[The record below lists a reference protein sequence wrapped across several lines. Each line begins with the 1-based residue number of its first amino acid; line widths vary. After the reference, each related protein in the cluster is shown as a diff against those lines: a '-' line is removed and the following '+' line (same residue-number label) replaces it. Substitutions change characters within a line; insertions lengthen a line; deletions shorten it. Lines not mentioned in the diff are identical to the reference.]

1 MSELGLL
8 SSMLRH
14 VVAARLG
21 PPGTVENLVRL
32 TGGAT
37 KATWSFDAR
46 VGGETLRLI
55 LQQPIH
61 RVLAPDDPMRRLPHV
76 EGASDA
82 ALMIAAARAGVP
94 VPGVRLVLGEDDG
107 LGAGYVTER
116 IDGETLGARINRD
129 ERFAAARRVMAPQCG
144 EILARIHAMAVEDFP
159 FLIEQDAAAELQVY
173 RDIWDSFDHPQP
185 AIELGFR
192 WVCERAPKPARRCL
206 VHGDFRNGNFIVGP
220 DGIRAVLDWEIAHVG
235 DPMADLGWLCV
246 RTWRFGGG
254 PAVGGF
260 GDRDELFEAYERA
273 SGVRIDPEAV
283 FFWEV
288 FGCLKWSVMCMMKGQ
303 SHRRGGER
311 SLEQLAI
318 GRRADEPLHDFLAL
332 LGECS

>member
-1 MSELGLL
+1 
-8 SSMLRH
+8 
-14 VVAARLG
+14 AA
-21 PPGTVENLVRL
+21 
-32 TGGAT
+32 
-37 KATWSFDAR
+37 S
-46 VGGETLRLI
+46 VG
-55 LQQPIH
+55 
-61 RVLAPDDPMRRLPHV
+61 
-76 EGASDA
+76 
-82 ALMIAAARAGVP
+82 
-94 VPGVRLVLGEDDG
+94 
-107 LGAGYVTER
+107 
-116 IDGETLGARINRD
+116 GETLGARLNEN
-129 ERFAAARRVMAPQCG
+129 ERCAAARRVMARQCG

-192 WVCERAPKPARRCL
+192 WVGERAPKPARRCL

-273 SGVRIDPEAV
+273 AGARIDPEAV

-303 SHRRGGER
+303 RHLRDRPR

-318 GRRADEPLHDFLAL
+318 GLPPQGGAAARPPRPAARPALRCRRVDRRRRSSSRPSASSSSATSCPCCPPTRGSSA
-332 LGECS
+332 GSPSTCSP